1 MVLLW
6 YDRNG
11 LASLPQYD
19 TIIYI
24 IIKMNTSL
32 VSIALARKRRRGG
45 WGGGPDP
52 AYPTP
57 CALNLRF
64 LNSRDLEETNPGG
77 MSYY

>member
-1 MVLLW
+1 
-6 YDRNG
+6 
-11 LASLPQYD
+11 
-19 TIIYI
+19 
-24 IIKMNTSL
+24 MNTSL